1 MSYALRP
8 TSECRCNSGKL
19 YRDCCSKLTK
29 LPKNASPD
37 LRRRYWGKLVDECA
51 ISILDFLDRNEL
63 LDELRD
69 EAADLMLKEVSES
82 IDLENFLA
90 LWDAFT
96 LFHYPIDLPSEDELE
111 LSDDEDELL
120 EAAPAAILF
129 VLQDEKGSW
138 SKGDRQ
144 VVLKELLESSF
155 SWFRVV
161 DVVPGEGLLLHD
173 IILDRET
180 FVADVAVSRSAEKG
194 WILCAKVL
202 QFDGVALLHGL
213 GARPLPP
220 LALGMLREMAG
231 KIRDMAADEFEGKVG
246 RLEIGLLS
254 PAIVSTYVRCA
265 TDTRQVAAPEMCN
278 TDGDPME
285 PSSIR
290 YAVQGASVEVLVE
303 RIKQVLGEVE
313 DGPGAEVEQRDES
326 GAPIKVIVPYIRAPK
341 GEAMMDTV
349 LVARFMIEPHEVSIE
364 VNSVNRSTEIKQIV
378 ETHFNDILSFVSE
391 SSESLDLFMS
401 RQQAGQVAQELPGP
415 EVQEALNQHMQ
426 KMQEKWLTQPIPA
439 LGGLTPREAAETAD
453 GRVLL
458 EALLDDFAIRRQQR
472 EAGGSS
478 FVGFDVEELRARLG
492 FKDLD

>member
-1 MSYALRP
+1 
-8 TSECRCNSGKL
+8 
-19 YRDCCSKLTK
+19 
-29 LPKNASPD
+29 
-37 LRRRYWGKLVDECA
+37 
-51 ISILDFLDRNEL
+51 
-63 LDELRD
+63 
-69 EAADLMLKEVSES
+69 
-82 IDLENFLA
+82 
-90 LWDAFT
+90 
-96 LFHYPIDLPSEDELE
+96 
-111 LSDDEDELL
+111 
-120 EAAPAAILF
+120 
-129 VLQDEKGSW
+129 
-138 SKGDRQ
+138 
-144 VVLKELLESSF
+144 
-155 SWFRVV
+155 
-161 DVVPGEGLLLHD
+161 
-173 IILDRET
+173 
-180 FVADVAVSRSAEKG
+180 
-194 WILCAKVL
+194 
-202 QFDGVALLHGL
+202 
-213 GARPLPP
+213 
-220 LALGMLREMAG
+220 
-231 KIRDMAADEFEGKVG
+231 
-246 RLEIGLLS
+246 
-254 PAIVSTYVRCA
+254 
-265 TDTRQVAAPEMCN
+265 MCN